1 MIRSISKLAKRAEPI
16 SLSLVDKRTMS
27 LATRK
32 TVTLIPGD
40 GIGPEI
46 AASVRR

>member
-16 SLSLVDKRTMS
+16 SPSLVDKRAMS

-46 AASVRR
+46 AASVQR